1 MNKLWY
7 LALLGASTLYSCKE
21 VPLIV
26 DMSEP
31 EWDTTYVTTPQ
42 VPQIKNI
49 LVEEPSGVQ
58 CVNCPAGAEMLHT
71 ANVSGPAA
79 GRLVIVT
86 LHAGD
91 LTTPI
96 NKEGKVS
103 STDLRTDVGLQI
115 LSNILGGDIGKPCAA
130 FDRLPI
136 GNGGGLLD
144 YRNKW
149 YNMIDEV
156 LANYNT
162 TPINVELTTE
172 KISDSKFAIE
182 ITVHYTQSLEG
193 KQALSVYLTE
203 DGIEDYQ
210 MFPTETKMYTFDHTF
225 RASLLPFNGAEILS
239 DLSTKEAGR
248 VYKQRLILDV
258 EDADALQ
265 QGWKPENM
273 HVVAFVHKVDATDK
287 KVYQT
292 MQKKLVD

>member
-1 MNKLWY
+1 MKKFWY
-7 LALLGASTLYSCKE
+7 LALFGTSFLYSCQE
-21 VPLIV
+21 VPLLV

-31 EWDTTYVTTPQ
+31 EWDTTYITTPQ
-42 VPQIKNI
+42 APQIKNI

-71 ANVSGPAA
+71 ANQSGPAA

-96 NKEGKVS
+96 NKDGKVS
-103 STDLRTDVGLQI
+103 RTDLRTDVGLQI

-156 LANYNT
+156 LATHNT
-162 TPINVELTTE
+162 TPINITLSTE
-172 KISDSKFAIE
+172 KLSDTKFAIE
-182 ITVHYTQSLEG
+182 VSVHYTEDVAG

-210 MFPTETKMYTFDHTF
+210 MFPTETKLYTFDHTF

-239 DLSTKEAGR
+239 QLSTKEAGR
-248 VYKQRLILDV
+248 VYKQRFFLDI
-258 EDADALQ
+258 DKTNAQ
-265 QGWKPENM
+265 QAEWKPEHMN
-273 HVVAFVHKVDATDK
+273 VVAFVHKIDATDQ

-292 MQKKLVD
+292 VQEKLVD